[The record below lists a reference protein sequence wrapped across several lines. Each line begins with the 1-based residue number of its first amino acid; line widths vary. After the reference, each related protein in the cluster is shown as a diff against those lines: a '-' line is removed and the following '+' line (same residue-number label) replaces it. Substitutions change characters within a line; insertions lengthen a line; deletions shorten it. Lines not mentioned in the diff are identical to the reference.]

1 MQWQA
6 QEGACKSPP
15 LQILKSSRCPS
26 GKTQIKL
33 LDNAVKWS
41 SMALSKSASYHYS
54 VGVRKSSEP
63 LQNHPCFFFFF
74 LKHRDTGRS
83 RWELQHGSGGGIVH
97 MSPAAVGSPRIK
109 PSCSAAKSRPCFGV
123 WQSSLC
129 ISARRSRNFHPHI
142 MDHLICKP
150 PAMWLEAERGTR
162 AKSSLDVVHWSLS
175 SHLGLQKLK
184 ICPSD

>member
-1 MQWQA
+1 MQRQA

-33 LDNAVKWS
+33 LDNAAKWS
-41 SMALSKSASYHYS
+41 SVAFCKSYHYS
-54 VGVRKSSEP
+54 AGVRKSLDP
-63 LQNHPCFFFFF
+63 LQNHRFFS
-74 LKHRDTGRS
+74 LKHRDIGRS
-83 RWELQHGSGGGIVH
+83 RWELQHGSGGGTVH
-97 MSPAAVGSPRIK
+97 LSPAAVGSPRIK
-109 PSCSAAKSRPCFGV
+109 LSCSVAKARPCFGV

-129 ISARRSRNFHPHI
+129 VSARRFRNFHPHI

-150 PAMWLEAERGTR
+150 PAMWLEAETGRR
-162 AKSSLDVVHWSLS
+162 AKSSLDVVQWSLS

-184 ICPSD
+184 ICPSDYIE